1 MEQATCCST
10 TELAAARQTAVQ
22 CAYVPVCSRWSPHTA
37 FLQSY
42 KTSLPCLICW
52 KVGAG
57 DVMTIDKASGKITK
71 LGRSFTRSRDYDAMG
86 PQTRFVQCPEGELQ
100 KRKEVVHVV
109 SGGGG
114 GSWAHS
120 SKGELKTIIS
130 CGNCCATGGVV
141 SLFPAHKQRHP

>member
-1 MEQATCCST
+1 M
-10 TELAAARQTAVQ
+10 
-22 CAYVPVCSRWSPHTA
+22 
-37 FLQSY
+37 
-42 KTSLPCLICW
+42 

-109 SGGGG
+109 RSGGI
-114 GSWAHS
+114 HY
-120 SKGELKTIIS
+120 
-130 CGNCCATGGVV
+130 
-141 SLFPAHKQRHP
+141 